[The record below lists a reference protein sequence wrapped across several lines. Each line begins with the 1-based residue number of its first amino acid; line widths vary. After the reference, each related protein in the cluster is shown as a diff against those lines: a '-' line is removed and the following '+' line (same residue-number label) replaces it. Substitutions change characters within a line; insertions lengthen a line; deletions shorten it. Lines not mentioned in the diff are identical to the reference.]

1 MMRFV
6 REFRLIPVVLLAISC
21 LLGLKILGLALDGG
35 FTLADLDFSGPPSTA
50 STPPADERHKTSW
63 AQEMF
68 NFPDVTGSISAEK
81 PAPARQGANE
91 QVAQNAAPP
100 AETKPAEVKPGE
112 SQHRERPRPPSRTTP
127 KRIRAAG

>member
-6 REFRLIPVVLLAISC
+6 REFRLIPVVLLATCC

-35 FTLADLDFSGPPSTA
+35 FTLADLDFSSPPKTA
-50 STPPADERHKTSW
+50 STSPPDPRHKTSW

-68 NFPDVTGSISAEK
+68 NFPDVTGSISADK
-81 PAPARQGANE
+81 QAPARQNAGE
-91 QVAQNAAPP
+91 QVAQNAAPPAVKP

-112 SQHRERPRPPSRTTP
+112 TKPGETKP
-127 KRIRAAG
+127 G